1 MGKLSFIRFIREQWT
16 DLPVPT
22 ADVSSKSLVVVGANV
37 GLGYEAAV
45 HLAQLKPKS
54 LLITARDEA
63 KCKQSKAGM
72 IYESLNAIKWL
83 AAYITCIDIETQ
95 SGMTGIEYCPL
106 ELSSF
111 DSVRSFVNNFE
122 AKGCTVDAL
131 IANAGVATMKYAK
144 TSDGYETT

>member
-1 MGKLSFIRFIREQWT
+1 MT
-16 DLPVPT
+16 
-22 ADVSSKSLVVVGANV
+22 
-37 GLGYEAAV
+37 
-45 HLAQLKPKS
+45 
-54 LLITARDEA
+54 
-63 KCKQSKAGM
+63 
-72 IYESLNAIKWL
+72 
-83 AAYITCIDIETQ
+83 YITCIDIETQ
-95 SGMTGIEYCPL
+95 SGMTCIEYCPL